1 MSIKVASAA
10 LTKQKKTHTIIY
22 SKTHTTTQHH
32 ITHRTTERRTTNM
45 PAPSQDVRRR
55 RANYRRAKKLTAL
68 VNGNGSLRIAC
79 RGLDSKSQ
87 QMLSDRLHF
96 ISTLGKSHASTVF
109 KGLNHHEKK
118 RKKQRNDNQQV
129 PEVQEDYGVAEYQG
143 FDLEAAGIAPH
154 VRGSVGRSRYGKG
167 GRKGGNR
174 IDDLMRIAVLTQA
187 GHESIP
193 GQTGHLYRPPKK
205 VIQFRRAQH
214 VDPFDLLQSDTAVLS
229 TPTLNA
235 DKKQRPC
242 TAPGVAMHALPRRAR
257 SRQRPVTGPAAVI
270 MMAKRDSNV
279 VEESSLLLSNNWD
292 GLFASRP
299 GTPHTIE
306 APSVSSSRVSTANN
320 HLRPGGRA
328 RSSTPGSRSR
338 CRRSTTPTTMPTMPT
353 TPITT
358 PTTTATSPPLPP
370 PPPAPRTCKH
380 VHGHTSKS
388 RPGTA
393 EHIERSRARKDKR
406 RLRPSTV
413 GNECNSSARRHAS
426 LGSSVSSSARP
437 STSIKKLKYW
447 NHQHSV
453 RARIDAEN
461 DYTAILGRL
470 AELRHSCDLVAPSS
484 WI

>member
-1 MSIKVASAA
+1 
-10 LTKQKKTHTIIY
+10 
-22 SKTHTTTQHH
+22 
-32 ITHRTTERRTTNM
+32 M
-45 PAPSQDVRRR
+45 PAPSPSQDVRRR

-118 RKKQRNDNQQV
+118 RKKKQRNDNQQV
-129 PEVQEDYGVAEYQG
+129 PEVQEDYGVSEYQG

-154 VRGSVGRSRYGKG
+154 VRGSVGRSRHGKG

-174 IDDLMRIAVLTQA
+174 IDDLMRIAALTQA

-214 VDPFDLLQSDTAVLS
+214 VDPFDLLQSDTAALS

-235 DKKQRPC
+235 GKKQRPC

-257 SRQRPVTGPAAVI
+257 SRQRPVTGPAAV
-270 MMAKRDSNV
+270 MMAKRGGGVDVVSNV

-320 HLRPGGRA
+320 HLRPGTGNSLHETARRA
-328 RSSTPGSRSR
+328 RSSTPGSH

-353 TPITT
+353 TPTTPITT
-358 PTTTATSPPLPP
+358 STSPP
-370 PPPAPRTCKH
+370 PPPAPRTGKH

-413 GNECNSSARRHAS
+413 GNDRNSSARRHAS

-484 WI
+484 